1 MPSSDIFIDLLL
13 RNLTKAVQ
21 AIMVVFVVEELP
33 WKTDLGV

>member
-33 WKTDLGV
+33 